1 MSVEVVITRLLP
13 RPGAS
18 LLEAAGFRVWMHP
31 HDRPITAQE
40 LRDRAASADALLCML
55 TDRIDAELLDAAP
68 RLRVIA
74 NYAVGFDN
82 IDVAEARRRGIEVTT
97 TPDVLTE
104 ATADLTWALLLSAAR
119 QLGAGERMVRA
130 GQWKGWA
137 PDQLLG
143 QPVAGRVLGIIG
155 MGAIGQAVARRAH
168 GFAMPIRYF
177 NRRRVDPAIE
187 AALGAQYLP
196 LDELLATS
204 DFITLHAPR
213 NDQSHRLIDA
223 TALSRMK
230 PTAVVINTGRGAL
243 IDEAALV
250 EALRQGR
257 IAAAGLD
264 VFEREPE
271 LAAGLAELD
280 NVVLAP
286 HLGSASTEA
295 RASMVRLCSEN
306 IIEVLGGRPAITPA
320 P

>member
-1 MSVEVVITRLLP
+1 
-13 RPGAS
+13 
-18 LLEAAGFRVWMHP
+18 
-31 HDRPITAQE
+31 
-40 LRDRAASADALLCML
+40 
-55 TDRIDAELLDAAP
+55 
-68 RLRVIA
+68 
-74 NYAVGFDN
+74 
-82 IDVAEARRRGIEVTT
+82 
-97 TPDVLTE
+97 
-104 ATADLTWALLLSAAR
+104 
-119 QLGAGERMVRA
+119 
-130 GQWKGWA
+130 
-137 PDQLLG
+137 LLG